1 MSVTIEIDG
10 KISVIERFIFL
21 MKEAGV
27 KVKFEKE
34 NIEYVPNAVTKKSM
48 ENIRNR
54 ENLTVCKDR
63 EDFWK
68 KVLS

>member
-10 KISVIERFIFL
+10 KNSVIERFIFL
-21 MKEAGV
+21 MKEAGIKV
-27 KVKFEKE
+27 KVEKE
-34 NIEYVPNAVTKKSM
+34 NIEFVPNAVTKKSM
-48 ENIRNR
+48 ENIRNG

-63 EDFWK
+63 EDFWE